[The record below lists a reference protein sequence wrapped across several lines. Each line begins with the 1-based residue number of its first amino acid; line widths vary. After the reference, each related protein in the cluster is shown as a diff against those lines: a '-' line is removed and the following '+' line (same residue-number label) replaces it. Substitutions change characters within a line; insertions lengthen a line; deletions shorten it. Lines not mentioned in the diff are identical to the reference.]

1 MGQDVIRITSWCQ
14 KMPNSDTMIALEDL
28 VEGFRFHTENRS
40 VVWQLQAMAGNA
52 KQTSG
57 NGTFHG
63 ISAPDENIHY
73 K

>member
-1 MGQDVIRITSWCQ
+1 
-14 KMPNSDTMIALEDL
+14 MIAFEDL
-28 VEGFRFHTENRS
+28 VEGFRFHTDNRS

-63 ISAPDENIHY
+63 ISAPYENIHY

>member
-1 MGQDVIRITSWCQ
+1 
-14 KMPNSDTMIALEDL
+14 MPNSDTMIAFANL
-28 VEGFRFHTENRS
+28 VEGFRFQFENRS
-40 VVWQLQAMAGNA
+40 VVWQLQAMTGNA

-63 ISAPDENIHY
+63 ISTPDENIYY